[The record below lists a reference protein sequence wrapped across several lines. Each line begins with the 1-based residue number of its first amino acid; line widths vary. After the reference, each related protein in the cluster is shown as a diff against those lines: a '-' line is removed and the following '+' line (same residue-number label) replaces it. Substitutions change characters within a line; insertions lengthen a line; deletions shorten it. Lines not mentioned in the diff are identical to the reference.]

1 MGLRFA
7 FHEGLGFVEYYPVE
21 DEQVSDMKSTGGE
34 GETLAF
40 QAALEPKSC
49 DHAHSEKQEP
59 VSRIT
64 CELKIT
70 KTWEEQN
77 LTGI

>member
-7 FHEGLGFVEYYPVE
+7 FHEGLGFVEYYPFE
-21 DEQVSDMKSTGGE
+21 DEQVSDLKSGGE
-34 GETLAF
+34 GETAAF
-40 QAALEPKSC
+40 QAALEPKSIE
-49 DHAHSEKQEP
+49 HAISEKQEP

-70 KTWEEQN
+70 KHWEE
-77 LTGI
+77 